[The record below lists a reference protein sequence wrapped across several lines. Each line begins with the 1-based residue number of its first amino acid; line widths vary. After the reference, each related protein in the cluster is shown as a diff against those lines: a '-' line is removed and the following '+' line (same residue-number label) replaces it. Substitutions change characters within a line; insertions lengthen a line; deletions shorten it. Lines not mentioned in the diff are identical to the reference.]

1 MAHYSSFVIQI
12 WVDEGKLVRGEISHI
27 QTQER
32 VRFLDLEKMQGFM
45 MNHLIPAREDLAGHD
60 QESNTFETIQHGHTQ
75 KTQALE

>member
-12 WVDEGKLVRGEISHI
+12 WVDEGKLVRGEIRHI

-45 MNHLIPAREDLAGHD
+45 MNHLIPAPEDLARPNPT
-60 QESNTFETIQHGHTQ
+60 SNTFETAQHGQTQ
-75 KTQALE
+75 KTQGPE